1 MSGDYKLSTWAQ
13 VLNFVGI
20 MGFTGTFMYA
30 VHLPDSKTTGKLYF
44 DLAQSYFL
52 KSTTNYQLLYS
63 DINFCVRL

>member
-20 MGFTGTFMYA
+20 MGFTGTFMCA
-30 VHLPDSKTTGKLYF
+30 VHLPDSKATGKLYF

-63 DINFCVRL
+63 DINFCVHL